1 MRYDNSGNLGQHS
14 CREWG
19 EIDMARSVLGY
30 VFIGIAV
37 ISAGLGVKS
46 WVDQPAVT

>member
-1 MRYDNSGNLGQHS
+1 
-14 CREWG
+14 
-19 EIDMARSVLGY
+19 MARSVLGY

-37 ISAGLGVKS
+37 ISADLGVKA